1 MDKLSII
8 KVLKLFSAMG
18 ATRKELVKEFIML
31 LVNKEYANRWR
42 DPSWVLPVLPDT
54 DPDADARMK
63 VYFVG
68 KWMIAWTKHW
78 MLQPEARFRIGLTI
92 YKRLLKAGYVII
104 AKKGR

>member
-42 DPSWVLPVLPDT
+42 DPSWVLPDT

-63 VYFVG
+63 VYFIG
-68 KWMIAWTKHW
+68 KWMIA
-78 MLQPEARFRIGLTI
+78 
-92 YKRLLKAGYVII
+92 
-104 AKKGR
+104 